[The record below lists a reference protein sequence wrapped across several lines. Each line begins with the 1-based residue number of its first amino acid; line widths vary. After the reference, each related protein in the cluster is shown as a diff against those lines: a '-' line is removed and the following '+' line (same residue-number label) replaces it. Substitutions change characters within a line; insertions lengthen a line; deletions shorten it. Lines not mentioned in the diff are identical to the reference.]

1 MRNRRGRAS
10 LANRDASISVP
21 RSGKAGAA
29 LLANVVAFGAVVGL
43 GIGVTSCS
51 GGGGV
56 DQCTSQRTFFEQNVW
71 SAFMSTKCAK
81 CHTPDG
87 VAVSEHNAKFV
98 LQPSSYPGFIDA
110 NLANLA
116 MVSKIQ
122 FEGKSE
128 LLLKPLGQMGH
139 IGGVQLQEGTDDYKA
154 LTSLVSQLSNIES
167 CTEGPNTTLQTVGLS
182 DGASTLRRAA
192 LDLAGRLP
200 TVAENDAVTK
210 GGDVAL
216 DAALDVMM
224 KEEAFYT
231 RVREIFNDVLLTDRF
246 VRYDAAAIDFMNTD
260 DYPGLAPYRDQTNP
274 AYMSAKRPIINQAI
288 AREPL
293 DFIVYLLKNNKPFTD
308 LVAADYTVVNPFS
321 AIAYGVDKTVQF
333 KDPTDYNEFHEAKI
347 TLGATGATMRPVP
360 HAGVMSMPAFL
371 NRWQTSPTNRNRGRA
386 RRVYQFFLATDVLKL
401 AERPVDATKVTAT
414 ENPTHNSEY
423 CTVCHKVIDP
433 VAGGFRGWDDND
445 YEDFDPAR
453 PWHDEMFEPG
463 FGVTTMDPTYYTKG
477 LQWLGPQV
485 AADPRFSISAVRTV
499 YKGLTGH
506 DAIAYPTDN
515 TRANFATLLAAWSA
529 QDAFF
534 RATAAQFTKTTD
546 LKAVFKA
553 VIKSPY
559 YRAVTVPDGMDPGLL
574 QDLGMGRLLTPEM
587 LNRKI
592 KAITGYSWRKT
603 YDWVNQRDWLR
614 EDYDI
619 LYGGI
624 DSDATTAR
632 LTTANGLI
640 ASVASRMANESACSI
655 TAWDFT
661 KGKAVRAFFPFV
673 DLTEAPESAGHTVD
687 GSVNSIKKNIQFLH
701 QLFLDEQ
708 LDLADPEIERT
719 YQLFLDTWHEL
730 SQSGDTGLD
739 YNCSGQKSPVDG
751 SDLPA
756 ASQIKDDPNFTL
768 RSWMAVMTYLMSD
781 YKFLY
786 E

>member
-1 MRNRRGRAS
+1 MR
-10 LANRDASISVP
+10 ISVP
-21 RSGKAGAA
+21 RPGQAGAA
-29 LLANVVAFGAVVGL
+29 LLATVSATVFALGAAGLVGA
-43 GIGVTSCS
+43 GTASCS
-51 GGGGV
+51 KGGA
-56 DQCTSQRTFFEQNVW
+56 DQCTSQRAFFEQNVW

-81 CHTPDG
+81 CHAPDG
-87 VAVSEHNAKFV
+87 IAHTEHNSKFI

-122 FEGKSE
+122 YDGQSE
-128 LLLKPLGQMGH
+128 LLLKPLGQLGH
-139 IGGVQLQEGTDDYKA
+139 FGGPQLDAGSADYKA

-167 CTEGPNTTLQTVGLS
+167 CTTGANTTLDSVTLS
-182 DGASTLRRAA
+182 DGPSTLRRAA
-192 LDLAGRLP
+192 LDLVGRLP
-200 TVAENDAVTK
+200 TAAEKTAVTS

-216 DAALDVMM
+216 DTALDAIM
-224 KEEAFYT
+224 KEDAFYT

-246 VRYDAAAIDFMNTD
+246 LAYEGAAIDFMNTD
-260 DYPGLAPYRDQTNP
+260 DYPGLAPYRDQNNP
-274 AYMSAKRPIINQAI
+274 AYMSDKRPIINQAI

-293 DFIVYLLKNNKPFTD
+293 DLIVYILKNGKPFTD
-308 LVAADYTVVNPFS
+308 VVAADYAVVNPFT

-347 TLGATGATMRPVP
+347 SLGADMMRHVP
-360 HAGVMSMPAFL
+360 HAGVLSTPSFL
-371 NRWQTSPTNRNRGRA
+371 NRWQTSPTNRNRARA
-386 RRVYQFFLATDVLKL
+386 RRVFKFFLATDVLKI

-423 CTVCHKVIDP
+423 CTVCHNVIDP

-463 FGVTTMDPTYYTKG
+463 FGAAKMDPAYYTKA

-485 AADPRFSISAVRTV
+485 ASDPRFSISAVRTV

-506 DAIAYPTDN
+506 DALEYPTDN
-515 TRANFATLLAAWSA
+515 ADPSFATQLASWSA

-534 RATAAQFTKTTD
+534 RGAAAEFAKTSD
-546 LKAVFKA
+546 LKAVFKT

-559 YRAVTVPDGMDPGLL
+559 YRASTVPDGMDPGLL
-574 QDLGMGRLLTPEM
+574 KDVGLGRLLTPEM

-592 KAITGYSWRKT
+592 KAITGYSWRRT
-603 YDWVNQRDWLR
+603 DDWKNEHDLLR
-614 EDYDI
+614 EDYSI

-624 DSDATTAR
+624 DSNATISR

-640 ASVASRMANESACSI
+640 ASVASRMANESSCSL

-661 KGKAVRAFFPFV
+661 KGRAARAFFPLV
-673 DLTEAPESAGHTVD
+673 DLTEMPESAGHTVD
-687 GSVNSIKKNIQFLH
+687 GSVADIKKNIQFLH

-730 SQSGDTGLD
+730 SQAGDKGLD
-739 YNCSGQKSPVDG
+739 YGCSGRWSPLDG
-751 SDLPA
+751 TDLPT
-756 ASQIKDDPNFTL
+756 ASQITDDPNFTV
-768 RSWMAVMTYLMSD
+768 RSWTAVMAYIMSD